1 MSPLSLLQGFAV
13 LLLGILAFLFL
24 KGLVF
29 WYREGLKLKRSG
41 YMPPPSSKFA
51 RGSFKWIC
59 RMITRVFVGPLHVRG
74 QENARFT
81 GRGLALP
88 NHVFYWDFAVYAAAI
103 PYAYRQIAKYAE
115 IAFAPIRT
123 WAAFIGTVGVQVEE
137 GKTKDGAGKAIVAT
151 GAKVLAASKG
161 SRLLMAPQGRLIYT
175 GEVLSKD
182 FRTGATRILA
192 ETRIAIGEDPLF
204 SQPIAVYYL
213 RDKKYATALQ
223 RILYPLGLGL
233 IRTVR
238 WKEKSVNAAGVETVT
253 KHKATIYGVI
263 VVIGAPIPQSEL
275 PEDAREAIEYVRV
288 RIERM
293 LQEVEAGL

>member
-1 MSPLSLLQGFAV
+1 MSSIPFIQGLAV
-13 LLLGILAFLFL
+13 LALGALGAFFLYRLAF
-24 KGLVF
+24 
-29 WYREGLKLKRSG
+29 WYCEGLKLKQCG

-59 RMITRVFVGPLHVRG
+59 RVVTRVFVGPLAVRG
-74 QENARFT
+74 LENAKFT

-151 GAKVLAASKG
+151 GAKVLAASAG
-161 SRLLMAPQGRLIYT
+161 SRLLMAPQGRLIYS
-175 GEVLSKD
+175 GEIRPES
-182 FRTGATRILA
+182 FRTGATRILS
-192 ETRIAIGEDPLF
+192 ETALLVGDDPLYG
-204 SQPIAVYYL
+204 QPVAVYYL
-213 RDKKYATALQ
+213 RDKKYATRLQ

-233 IRTVR
+233 LRTVR
-238 WKEKSVNAAGVETVT
+238 WKEKTVDAAGVETVT

-263 VVIGAPIPQSEL
+263 VVIGVPIPQSEL
-275 PEDAREAIEYVRV
+275 PLDARAAIEYVRL
-288 RIERM
+288 RIEAM
-293 LQEVEAGL
+293 LQEVRDSL